1 MAYSAQVTQ
10 RARQQLAQRK
20 ADRESLYN
28 HNLHEAYIKV
38 PRLREIDLQ
47 MRQTV
52 ILAAQTA
59 FMKGEDG
66 RQAMEECEKTN
77 LALQAER
84 QALVEAN
91 FAPGYLDENPVCPH
105 CGGSGYVGS
114 SMCSCLRELCR
125 QEQKKELARLTTGQ
139 ERFEAFRLDYYP
151 AQVDPAYGA
160 SPRQVMERVLQ
171 VCRRYAD
178 TFDGTGANL
187 LFVGNTG
194 LGKTFLSA
202 CIANAVTDRGYSVA
216 YESAPQLFEKLNRN
230 QFSPDETSR
239 WEVANINSCDLL
251 IIDDLGTE
259 FTNHFTIATLYSL
272 LNDRLL
278 AGKSMVLSTN
288 LNSDE
293 IARRYSPQIA
303 SRLQGNFKNL
313 VFVGNDIRVLKNRGV

>member
-1 MAYSAQVTQ
+1 MPYSAQIMQ

-38 PRLREIDLQ
+38 PRLREIDMQ

-59 FMKGEDG
+59 FMKGEAG
-66 RQAMEECEKTN
+66 RQAMDECEKAN
-77 LALQAER
+77 LALQTER

-91 FAPGYLDENPVCPH
+91 FAPGYLDESPICPH

-114 SMCSCLRELCR
+114 AMCGCLQALCR
-125 QEQKKELARLTTGQ
+125 QEQKKELAKLTTGQ
-139 ERFEAFRLDYYP
+139 EQFEAFRLDYYP
-151 AQVDPAYGA
+151 TQVDPAYGA
-160 SPRQVMERVLQ
+160 SPRFIMERTLQ
-171 VCRRYAD
+171 TCLRYAD
-178 TFDGTGANL
+178 GFDGTGANL
-187 LFVGNTG
+187 LFVGGTG

-202 CIANAVTDRGYSVA
+202 CIANRVTDKGYSVA
-216 YESAPQLFEKLNRN
+216 YESAPQLFEKLSRN
-230 QFSPDETSR
+230 QFNPDENSR
-239 WEVANINSCDLL
+239 QEAANITGCDLL

-259 FTNHFTIATLYSL
+259 FTNNVTIATLYSL

-278 AGKSMVLSTN
+278 AGKSMVVSTN
-288 LNSDE
+288 LNADE

-303 SRLQGNFKNL
+303 SRLQGNFKSL

>member
-1 MAYSAQVTQ
+1 MPYSAQVTQ

-20 ADRESLYN
+20 ADRESQYN
-28 HNLHEAYIKV
+28 HNLQEAYIKV

-47 MRQTV
+47 MRKTV

-59 FMKGEDG
+59 FMKGEEG
-66 RQAMEECEKTN
+66 RQAMEECEKAN

-84 QALVEAN
+84 QALVDAN
-91 FAPGYLDENPVCPH
+91 FAPGYLDERPICPH

-114 SMCSCLRELCR
+114 RMCVCLQELCR

-139 ERFEAFRLDYYP
+139 ERFDAFRLDYYP
-151 AQVDPAYGA
+151 TQIDPAYGA

-171 VCRRYAD
+171 ACRRYAD
-178 TFDGTGANL
+178 TFDGTGKNL

-194 LGKTFLSA
+194 LGKTYLSA
-202 CIANAVTDRGYSVA
+202 CIADQVTDKGYSVV
-216 YESAPQLFEKLNRN
+216 YESAPQLFEKLSRN
-230 QFSPDETSR
+230 QFSPDENSR
-239 WEVANINSCDLL
+239 REVADITGCDLL

-259 FTNHFTIATLYSL
+259 FTNNVTVAVLYSL
-272 LNDRLL
+272 LNERLL

>member
-1 MAYSAQVTQ
+1 MPYSAQVTQ

-20 ADRESLYN
+20 ADRESQYN
-28 HNLHEAYIKV
+28 HNLQEAYIKV

-47 MRQTV
+47 MRKTV

-59 FMKGEDG
+59 FMKGEEG
-66 RQAMEECEKTN
+66 RQAMEECEKAN

-84 QALVEAN
+84 QALVDAN
-91 FAPGYLDENPVCPH
+91 FAPGYLDERPICPH

-114 SMCSCLRELCR
+114 RMCVCLQELCR

-139 ERFEAFRLDYYP
+139 ERFDAFRLDYYP
-151 AQVDPAYGA
+151 TQIDPAYGA

-171 VCRRYAD
+171 ACRRYAD
-178 TFDGTGANL
+178 TFDGTGKNL

-194 LGKTFLSA
+194 LGKTYLSA
-202 CIANAVTDRGYSVA
+202 CIADQVTDKGYSVV
-216 YESAPQLFEKLNRN
+216 YESAPQLFEKLSRN
-230 QFSPDETSR
+230 QFSPDENSR
-239 WEVANINSCDLL
+239 REVADITGCDLL

-259 FTNHFTIATLYSL
+259 FTNNVTVAVLYSL
-272 LNDRLL
+272 LNERLL
-278 AGKSMVLSTN
+278 AGKSMVVSTN

-293 IARRYSPQIA
+293 IARWYSPQIA

>member
-1 MAYSAQVTQ
+1 MAYSAQIMQ
-10 RARQQLAQRK
+10 RARQQLAQQK

-38 PRLREIDLQ
+38 PRIKEIDMQ

-59 FMKGEDG
+59 FMKGEEG
-66 RQAMEECEKTN
+66 RQAMAECEKAN
-77 LALQAER
+77 LALQTER

-91 FAPGYLDENPVCPH
+91 FAPGYLDESPICPH
-105 CGGSGYVGS
+105 CGGSGYMGS
-114 SMCSCLRELCR
+114 RMCSCLQALCR
-125 QEQKKELARLTTGQ
+125 QEQKKELAKLTTGQ
-139 ERFEAFRLDYYP
+139 EQFDAFRLDYYP
-151 AQVDPAYGA
+151 TQVDPTYGA

-171 VCRRYAD
+171 VCYRYAD
-178 TFDGTGANL
+178 SFDGTGANL
-187 LFVGNTG
+187 VFVGNTG

-202 CIANAVTDRGYSVA
+202 CIANRVTDKGYSVV
-216 YESAPQLFEKLNRN
+216 YESAPQLFEKLSRN
-230 QFSPDETSR
+230 QFSPDEASR
-239 WEVANINSCDLL
+239 QEASNILGCDLL

-259 FTNHFTIATLYSL
+259 FTNQVTIAALYSL

-278 AGKSMVLSTN
+278 AGKSMVVSTN

-313 VFVGNDIRVLKNRGV
+313 VFVGTDIRVLKNRGV

>member
-1 MAYSAQVTQ
+1 MPYSAQVTQ
-10 RARQQLAQRK
+10 RARQQLAQKK

-59 FMKGEDG
+59 FMKGEEG
-66 RQAMEECEKTN
+66 RQAMDECEKTN

-91 FAPGYLDENPVCPH
+91 FAPGYLDESPVCPH

-114 SMCSCLRELCR
+114 AMCSCLQELCR
-125 QEQKKELARLTTGQ
+125 QEQKKELTKLISGQ
-139 ERFEAFRLDYYP
+139 ERFENFRLDYYP
-151 AQVDPAYGA
+151 TQVDPTYGA

-171 VCRRYAD
+171 MCRRYAD
-178 TFDGTGANL
+178 SFDGTGANL
-187 LFVGNTG
+187 VFVGNTG

-202 CIANAVTDRGYSVA
+202 CIANRVTDMGYSVV

-230 QFSPDETSR
+230 QFNPDENSR
-239 WEVANINSCDLL
+239 REIADITGCDLL

-259 FTNHFTIATLYSL
+259 FTNSFTIASLYSL

>member
-1 MAYSAQVTQ
+1 MPYSAQVTQ

-47 MRQTV
+47 MRKTV

-59 FMKGEDG
+59 FMKGEEG
-66 RQAMEECEKTN
+66 RQAMEECEKAN

-84 QALVEAN
+84 QALVDAK
-91 FAPGYLDENPVCPH
+91 FAPGYLDERPICPH

-114 SMCSCLRELCR
+114 SMCVCLQELCR

-139 ERFEAFRLDYYP
+139 ERFDAFRLDYYP
-151 AQVDPAYGA
+151 TQIDPAYGA

-171 VCRRYAD
+171 ACRRYAD
-178 TFDGTGANL
+178 TFDGTGKNL

-202 CIANAVTDRGYSVA
+202 CIADQVTDKGYSVV
-216 YESAPQLFEKLNRN
+216 YESAPQLFEKLSRN
-230 QFSPDETSR
+230 QFSPDENSR
-239 WEVANINSCDLL
+239 REVADITGCDLL

-259 FTNHFTIATLYSL
+259 FTNNVTVAVLYSL

-303 SRLQGNFKNL
+303 SRLQGNFRNL